1 MSTDVAPAPMHLE
14 LFGPVTLALDD
25 VRLTPVGRPAQVL
38 VALASRRGVPMPAEA
53 LLDMLWPEA
62 PASGLN
68 VLQRH
73 VSALRPTGASWQ
85 RNQAT
90 AQAYCFQSLRL
101 R

>member
-1 MSTDVAPAPMHLE
+1 
-14 LFGPVTLALDD
+14 
-25 VRLTPVGRPAQVL
+25 
-38 VALASRRGVPMPAEA
+38 MPAEA